1 MDKDILVVYY
11 TYTGK
16 TEVFAKELRAHGIRT
31 LNIDEDSVV
40 NEPFILVTPTY
51 SFGEVPKT
59 VLAFLDNNSDN
70 LKAVMSSGNRNWGGN
85 FAIAGDIV
93 SETYGVHLI
102 GKFEMNGNKNDV
114 EKLVSYIKGGDN
126 Y

>member
-31 LNIDEDSVV
+31 LSIDENSVV

-51 SFGEVPKT
+51 SFGEVPET
-59 VLAFLDNNSDN
+59 VLAFLNNNGNN

-93 SETYGVHLI
+93 SKTYGVQLI
-102 GKFEMNGNKNDV
+102 GKFEMNGNKDDV

-126 Y
+126 D